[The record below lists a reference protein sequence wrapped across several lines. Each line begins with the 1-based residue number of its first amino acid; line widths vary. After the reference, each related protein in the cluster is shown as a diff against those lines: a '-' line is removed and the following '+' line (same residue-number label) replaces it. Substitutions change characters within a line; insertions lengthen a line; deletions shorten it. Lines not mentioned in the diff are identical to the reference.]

1 MVVIDE
7 RLQVRRLLIFFRI
20 FLKMSS
26 KESFFFPGEEMVAL
40 KLFSFWPAHSQ
51 GIAKSSKVMG
61 WFYDS
66 SFFLIFRCWWG
77 NQMFSKSVLILED
90 IRRTKLM
97 SIFRCRSEV
106 FSFFFCDVDTCRIF
120 LRWHE
125 VEVFNR
131 WLLKSSKMFRGR
143 GKSRVVAMLWSN
155 QNFLSFRRK
164 LRSGRWVHL
173 DVSFLKCRLRILE
186 EK

>member
-1 MVVIDE
+1 
-7 RLQVRRLLIFFRI
+7 
-20 FLKMSS
+20 
-26 KESFFFPGEEMVAL
+26 
-40 KLFSFWPAHSQ
+40 
-51 GIAKSSKVMG
+51 MG
-61 WFYDS
+61 WFDDS
-66 SFFLIFRCWWG
+66 SFFSIFRCWWG
-77 NQMFSKSVLILED
+77 NQMFSKSVPILED

-97 SIFRCRSEV
+97 SIFRCVKVAPKS
-106 FSFFFCDVDTCRIF
+106 SLFFQSCDVVTCRIF
-120 LRWHE
+120 LRWNE

-164 LRSGRWVHL
+164 LRCGRWIHL

-186 EK
+186 EKLAEGVHVFYWRFNGEVNRSWCSLTRCDETSKCREGPGILSV